1 MPEHSVITDSPAD
14 GYTAALQPAA
24 TPEFDFGAWGL
35 QIVRSDSILLA
46 QPATAI
52 QTAETQ
58 AVYGQQSITVPAR
71 RDCGDMPNSP
81 IVASAGF
88 QAAVIALL
96 LLYTALLHR
105 YRSDIAEVLTN
116 RKMIAEEVENP
127 GQSIYGRFFNSAL
140 VVGIIL
146 VGISVVKIAD
156 LLPDQS
162 FAALPA
168 WAALL
173 AVPAVSGLTL
183 AAAGMQTAALWCIG
197 RAAMCGA
204 ITSQI
209 ARLRKIY
216 FAIST
221 VVCTPAVLL
230 YAASERGVSD
240 WLAYIVICE
249 IVIITVSFLR
259 ETYALFVDKNISIL
273 HWFLYLCIVELFPV
287 SLIVLIAVRQF

>member
-1 MPEHSVITDSPAD
+1 MLERSAITDSLAGD
-14 GYTAALQPAA
+14 YIAALQPAA
-24 TPEFDFGAWGL
+24 APEFDFGAWGL

-46 QPATAI
+46 EPVTGI
-52 QTAETQ
+52 QTAEMQ
-58 AVYGQQSITVPAR
+58 AVYGARSIAVPAR
-71 RDCGDMPNSP
+71 RDRGDMPNSP

-88 QAAVIALL
+88 QTAVIALL

-105 YRSDIAEVLTN
+105 YRSDITEVLTN

-127 GQSIYGRFFNSAL
+127 GQSIYSRFFNSAL
-140 VVGIIL
+140 AVGMLL
-146 VGISVVKIAD
+146 VGIAVVKIAD

-173 AVPAVSGLTL
+173 AVPAVSCLTL
-183 AAAGMQTAALWCIG
+183 TAAGIQTATLWCIG
-197 RAAMCGA
+197 RMALCDTV
-204 ITSQI
+204 TSQI

-216 FAIST
+216 FATFT
-221 VVCTPAVLL
+221 VVCTPVILL

-240 WLAYIVICE
+240 WLAYIAICE
-249 IVIITVSFLR
+249 VFIIAAVFLR

-273 HWFLYLCIVELFPV
+273 HWFLYLCTVELFPV
-287 SLIVLIAVRQF
+287 SLIVLIAVRHF